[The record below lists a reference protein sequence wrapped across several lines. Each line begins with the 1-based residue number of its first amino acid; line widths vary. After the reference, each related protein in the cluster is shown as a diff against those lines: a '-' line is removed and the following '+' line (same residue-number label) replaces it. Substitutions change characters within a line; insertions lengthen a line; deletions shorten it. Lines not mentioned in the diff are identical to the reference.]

1 MHYLEIPSRIVKEL
15 GGKFKGRYVCTVNG
29 KVSFQCGMMALGDGK
44 GYVMLSK
51 KRMTETSL
59 RKNASAKITLV
70 PDRSRYG
77 VEMPKEVSEI
87 FRQDKEAKKR
97 FNGLTPGKQRTILYY
112 IKAVKN
118 PDRRVER
125 ALQLIDTL
133 KSLPPGKEL
142 LRDLF
147 RKDPPQAV
155 RKDEDF
161 SQFATWEEAGKTQ

>member
-1 MHYLEIPSRIVKEL
+1 
-15 GGKFKGRYVCTVNG
+15 
-29 KVSFQCGMMALGDGK
+29 
-44 GYVMLSK
+44 MLSK
-51 KRMTETSL
+51 KRMTEASL
-59 RKNASAKITLV
+59 RRNTTAKIRLA

-87 FRQDKEAKKR
+87 FRQDKEGKKR

-112 IKAVKN
+112 IAAVKN

-161 SQFATWEEAGKTQ
+161 SQFATWEEAEKTS